1 MRSKIP
7 GRKNTNSIMER
18 TVLHFFMLLTSTGSH
33 KETSGCFV
41 KLFYSN
47 YCTLRNIVENDE
59 TLSESNEGDIPS
71 ASYKMGNPDISCFL
85 MISSACTDE
94 YIPTSVREIAE
105 VHVGGSILGYCGY
118 NILIS
123 NLTLIGSCLPTTG
136 SWNGGDIRKIRIS
149 ISTYTM
155 WASTPPQI
163 YPDLLQL
170 FNVHLLGNDVSSYDD
185 DIIPAVNTWHRVYV
199 ESSIYIFS

>member
-105 VHVGGSILGYCGY
+105 VHVGGSAVAYPLQVAGMEEIYV
-118 NILIS
+118 
-123 NLTLIGSCLPTTG
+123 
-136 SWNGGDIRKIRIS
+136 RIRIS

-155 WASTPPQI
+155 WGSTPPQI

-185 DIIPAVNTWHRVYV
+185 DIITAVNTWHRVYV
-199 ESSIYIFS
+199 ERSIYIFS

>member
-1 MRSKIP
+1 MYFHPTSCIILLNNMDFGHLLEPFYQNFLLRFSAIEDCHISEDLMTISPFGKY
-7 GRKNTNSIMER
+7 KKT
-18 TVLHFFMLLTSTGSH
+18 MLLTSTGSH

-41 KLFYSN
+41 KHLYSN

-59 TLSESNEGDIPS
+59 TLSET
-71 ASYKMGNPDISCFL
+71 
-85 MISSACTDE
+85 CTDE

-118 NILIS
+118 NILVAGMEEIYV
-123 NLTLIGSCLPTTG
+123 
-136 SWNGGDIRKIRIS
+136 RVRIS

-155 WASTPPQI
+155 WGSTPPQI
-163 YPDLLQL
+163 DPHLLQL

-185 DIIPAVNTWHRVYV
+185 DIITAVNTWHRVYV